1 MSIVQSD
8 AATTAIQKRD
18 PTPID
23 LSIIER
29 VVIDND
35 LKVLA
40 PRERWD
46 YYRWRCESI
55 GLDPMA
61 RPFQYIVFNGK
72 LTLYADKG
80 CAEQLRAI
88 HKISVRPLPAQVN
101 EGIFCQFVEART
113 PDGRTATDMGA
124 VPIKDA
130 RGEALAN
137 AMKKAMTQ
145 ANRRATLAL
154 VGLGAQDLEDVEGV
168 QRLDP
173 KAVEESN
180 LLPATLTG
188 DATPAFEGDIDWQ
201 EPDKWPPDQPSI
213 ITAKVVGV
221 QQASKGNTKWL
232 KVTVEDGDEI
242 VLTTFHLG
250 TEPMLRAA
258 VGKVCDIMY
267 AKLEKSNRLLSVK
280 EADIKTTA

>member
-1 MSIVQSD
+1 MTIVKSD
-8 AATTAIQKRD
+8 ATTAIQRRE

-23 LSIIER
+23 MSIIER

-35 LKVLA
+35 LKALA

-61 RPFQYIVFNGK
+61 RPFQYIVFQGK

-88 HKISVRPLPAQVN
+88 HKVSVRPLPAQVV
-101 EGIFCQFVEART
+101 EGIYCQYVEAKT
-113 PDGRTATDMGA
+113 PDGRSATDMGA
-124 VPIKDA
+124 VPIAGIKGDD
-130 RGEALAN
+130 LAK

-154 VGLGAQDLEDVEGV
+154 VGLGSQDLEDVEGV
-168 QRLDP
+168 QVLDA
-173 KAVEESN
+173 KAVEETN
-180 LLPATLTG
+180 LLPATLTPQVG
-188 DATPAFEGDIDWQ
+188 PTHEGPIDWQ
-201 EPDKWPPDQPSI
+201 EPDKWPPDQPTV
-213 ITAKVVGV
+213 ITAKVLDV
-221 QQASKGNTKWL
+221 QHASKGATKWL
-232 KVTVEDGDEI
+232 KATVEDGDEI
-242 VLTTFHLG
+242 VLTTFHTG

-258 VGKVCDIMY
+258 IGKVCDIMY
-267 AKLEKSNRLLSVK
+267 AKLEKSNRLLSIK
-280 EADIKTTA
+280 EADIKPTA

>member
-1 MSIVQSD
+1 MTIVKSD
-8 AATTAIQKRD
+8 ATTAIQRRE

-61 RPFQYIVFNGK
+61 RPFQYIVFQGK

-80 CAEQLRAI
+80 CAEQLRAVN
-88 HKISVRPLPAQVN
+88 KVSVRPLPAQVV
-101 EGIFCQFVEART
+101 EGIYCQYVEAKT
-113 PDGRTATDMGA
+113 PDGRSATDMGA
-124 VPIKDA
+124 VPIAGIK
-130 RGEALAN
+130 GEELAK

-154 VGLGAQDLEDVEGV
+154 VGLGSQDLEDVEGV
-168 QRLDP
+168 QVLDA
-173 KAVEESN
+173 KAVEETN
-180 LLPATLTG
+180 LLPATLTQQDVPQHDG
-188 DATPAFEGDIDWQ
+188 PIDWQ
-201 EPDKWPPDQPSI
+201 EPEKWPPDQPVI

-221 QQASKGNTKWL
+221 QQASKGATKWL

-242 VLTTFHLG
+242 TLTTFHLG
-250 TEPMLRAA
+250 TEAMLKAA
-258 VGKVCDIMY
+258 IGKVCDVYY
-267 AKLEKSNRLLSVK
+267 AKLEKSNRLLSIK
-280 EADIKTTA
+280 EADIKPTA